1 MSKRFVL
8 ITLTSAAFA
17 LGHVAQAAQKQ
28 PTPAKQPDKVVLA
41 EANVKEMLLLM
52 DTDKSGKISKDEWM
66 KFMSAEF
73 DRLDKD
79 HSGQLDPKELQ
90 GATIS
95 FRHYRFADQGK

>member
-1 MSKRFVL
+1 MSRRFAVIAL
-8 ITLTSAAFA
+8 LAATFA
-17 LGHVAQAAQKQ
+17 LAHAAQGQKQ
-28 PTPAKQPDKVVLA
+28 PMPAKQPDKQTLA

-52 DTDKSGKISKDEWM
+52 DTDKNGKISKDEWM

-79 HSGQLDPKELQ
+79 HSGQLDPKELE

-95 FRHYRFADQGK
+95 FRHFHFADQGK